1 MSSCKLLP
9 EASMGLFLLMG
20 SSNRTLEDEGDSE
33 SSVPTLLKG
42 SGVFLRGA
50 DQRHGLNLLLQ
61 LSLLT

>member
-1 MSSCKLLP
+1 
-9 EASMGLFLLMG
+9 MGLFLLMG